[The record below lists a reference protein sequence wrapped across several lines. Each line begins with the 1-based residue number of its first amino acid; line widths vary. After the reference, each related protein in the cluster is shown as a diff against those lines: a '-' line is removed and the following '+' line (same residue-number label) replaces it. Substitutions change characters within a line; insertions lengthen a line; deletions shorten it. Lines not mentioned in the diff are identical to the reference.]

1 MWLRSLFLIS
11 LLAAGTA
18 AWAVAPVW
26 VTADAAGRAQVHLW
40 FFWSQTCPHCIDAKA
55 AVERLDADHP
65 WLLLHAH
72 EVSTDRTNARL
83 YADMARSLGQEARSV
98 PGFMMCSEMATGFGS
113 GAVTVDSLRRW
124 ATECL
129 RKASGAG
136 GASAT
141 VAPDGAAAAV
151 PLVAGFN
158 LAQLSLPAVTL
169 LLAAMD
175 AFNPCAFF
183 VLMFLLSLLTHEHSR
198 GRMLIVGGVFVLCS
212 GLVYFAL
219 MAAWLNVFVIS
230 GELRF
235 VTLAAGV
242 LAIAMAALNLK
253 DYLWFRRGV
262 SLSIPDSAKPRLF
275 ERMRRLLKVRSLPAM
290 LLGTVTLALAAN
302 SYELLCTAGFPVVYT
317 RLLTLQDLPI
327 PAHYAYLAFYNLVYV
342 LPLLTIV
349 LLYVRTLGSR
359 KLSEAEGRVLKL
371 VSGLMMLGL
380 GAALLLAPA
389 YLSRPEVAAGLM
401 LIAVFSGALAWWR
414 ERGRLKRVKH
424 S

>member
-1 MWLRSLFLIS
+1 MIL
-11 LLAAGTA
+11 LLAAGAA
-18 AWAVAPVW
+18 AWAGDPAW
-26 VTADAAGRAQVHLW
+26 VTADASGRAQVHLW

-55 AVERLDADHP
+55 AVERLDTDHP

-72 EVSTDRTNARL
+72 EVSTDRANARL
-83 YADMARSLGQEARSV
+83 YVDMARRLGQEARSV
-98 PGFMMCSEMATGFGS
+98 PGFIMCGEMATGFGN
-113 GAVTVDSLRRW
+113 GAVTADSLQRW
-124 ATECL
+124 AAECL
-129 RKASGAG
+129 REARGAG
-136 GASAT
+136 GASASL
-141 VAPDGAAAAV
+141 APDDAATAV
-151 PLVAGFN
+151 PLAAGFD
-158 LAQLSLPAVTL
+158 LAQLSLPAVTV

-219 MAAWLNVFVIS
+219 MAAWLNVFLIS

-242 LAIAMAALNLK
+242 LAIAMASLNLK
-253 DYLWFRRGV
+253 DYLWFKRGV

-275 ERMRRLLKVRSLPAM
+275 ERMRRLLKARSLPAM

-302 SYELLCTAGFPVVYT
+302 SYELLCTAGFPVIYT
-317 RLLTLQDLPI
+317 RLLTLQDLPA
-327 PAHYAYLAFYNLVYV
+327 PAHYAYLALYNLVYV
-342 LPLLTIV
+342 LPLLAIV

-359 KLSEAEGRVLKL
+359 KLSEAEGRILKL

-380 GAALLLAPA
+380 GAALLSAPR
-389 YLSRPEVAAGLM
+389 YLSRPEVAISLV
-401 LIAVFSGALAWWR
+401 LIAVLSGVLAWWR
-414 ERGRLKRVKH
+414 ERGRQNGVKH
-424 S
+424 N